1 VTTGRIAVRV
11 HPGARRTAL
20 VGWMEDGTLKLSVA
34 APPEGGRAN
43 AAVTALLAGVLDVK
57 SRQVAVARGVSSRTK
72 WVDVTGLDD
81 GEIRRRIANALQ
93 RGGADDGD

>member
-11 HPGARRTAL
+11 HPGAKRTAL

-43 AAVTALLAGVLDVK
+43 AAVTALLAEVLDVK
-57 SRQVAVARGVSSRTK
+57 SRQVAVARGLSSRTK
-72 WVDVTGLDD
+72 WVDVAGLD
-81 GEIRRRIANALQ
+81 EAAIRRRIDQALQ
-93 RGGADDGD
+93 RGGAGDGD